1 MDFIFSV
8 EKYSGTDFSKTTNV
22 LNDLS
27 SIVYRNVDLGTLYT
41 STPPTYLKI

>member
-1 MDFIFSV
+1 MVFIFPV

-27 SIVYRNVDLGTLYT
+27 SIVDLGTLYT
-41 STPPTYLKI
+41 STSPTYLKI